1 MIALD
6 TMYSFALFSSLNNL
20 KPVSLTGTL
29 RVGKKPSPKK
39 DFFSCTVY
47 CLVSYNP
54 PPTPTYPPSLEVGRK
69 GRAEPN
75 AHTALSPEM

>member
-20 KPVSLTGTL
+20 KPASLTGTL
-29 RVGKKPSPKK
+29 RVGKKPSPRKT
-39 DFFSCTVY
+39 FSLILFTALCPTT
-47 CLVSYNP
+47 LP
-54 PPTPTYPPSLEVGRK
+54 PPTRPSLEGDRK